1 MRPALDD
8 IFFDEENFLL
18 AVKTFK
24 RSIVQRT
31 AAGLDGQLAVD
42 TGLRSRKLVQTGQL
56 RAKSQTELQR
66 QIDSINSLIDGQLH
80 TLKCP
85 NGRVFENLLIETF
98 ETETILK
105 GGAYVSCEY
114 RITYVQQG

>member
-1 MRPALDD
+1 MRPALDN
-8 IFFDEENFLL
+8 IFFDEENFQLE
-18 AVKTFK
+18 VKTFK
-24 RSIVQRT
+24 RGVIQRS
-31 AAGLDGQLAVD
+31 AAGLDGQLAID
-42 TGLRSRKLVQTGQL
+42 TGLRSRKLVQTGQM

-66 QIDSINSLIDGQLH
+66 QIDSVNSLIDGQLH

-85 NGRVFENLLIETF
+85 DGRVFENLLIETF